1 MRFKVQD
8 LFKRLISS
16 HGREL
21 TNRILV
27 TQHMYSA
34 YIDKFGVADGRG
46 PDVSLIAVR

>member
-8 LFKRLISS
+8 LFKHLISS

-21 TNRILV
+21 THRILE
-27 TQHMYSA
+27 TQHID
-34 YIDKFGVADGRG
+34 IDKFGVADGRG